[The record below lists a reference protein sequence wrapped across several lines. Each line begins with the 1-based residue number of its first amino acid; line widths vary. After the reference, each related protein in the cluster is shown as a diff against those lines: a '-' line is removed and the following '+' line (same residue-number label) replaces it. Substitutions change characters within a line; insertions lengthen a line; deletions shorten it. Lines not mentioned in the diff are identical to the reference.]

1 MPQQSFVRRAVLS
14 DAIRPAAA
22 CALVAFVTMAAFSAD
37 AEEPEFVVADGRRHL
52 FNPTPR
58 ESRREIAADRPDTT
72 ESPIT
77 VDAGA
82 LQLEMSVFD
91 ISKNGDERAWAVAPF
106 NLKLGL
112 TPSLDVQFVF
122 DPFLRVRDAAGAW
135 TDGVG
140 DFTLRLKA
148 NLFGNDGGPA
158 ALAIMPFIKFPT
170 ASDDLGNDEFEG
182 GVIVPF
188 SLDLAP
194 GVGLGLMLEGDV
206 AYDDADGD
214 HDFDLVHTAVLGFDV
229 TDSVGWFI
237 EYVGAIGSDASLPYR
252 AELGSGFTIAVTP
265 DLMLDAGVRLGLEG
279 DADDAGLFA
288 GLTVR
293 F

>member
-1 MPQQSFVRRAVLS
+1 MIYPWFVGRAVMSNANHPTGSCAL
-14 DAIRPAAA
+14 I
-22 CALVAFVTMAAFSAD
+22 ALVAFAAG
-37 AEEPEFVVADGRRHL
+37 EEETAVILADGPHHL

-58 ESRREIAADRPDTT
+58 ESRRDLAADRPDTT

-77 VDAGA
+77 ADAGA
-82 LQLEMSVFD
+82 LQLEMSIFD
-91 ISKNGDERAWAVAPF
+91 FSKNGDERAWAVAPF

-112 TPSLDVQFVF
+112 TPSVDVQFVL
-122 DPFLRVRDAAGAW
+122 DPILRVRGGA
-135 TDGVG
+135 G
-140 DFTLRLKA
+140 DFILRFKA
-148 NLFGNDGGPA
+148 NLFGNDRGAA

-170 ASDDLGNDEFEG
+170 ASNDRGNDEFEG
-182 GVIVPF
+182 GVILPY

-206 AYDDADGD
+206 VYDDEDGD

-237 EYVGAIGSDASLPYR
+237 EYVGAIGSDAALPYR
-252 AELGSGFTIAVTP
+252 AELGSGFTLAITP
-265 DLMLDAGVRLGLEG
+265 DLMLDAGLRLGLEG
-279 DADDAGLFA
+279 DADDVGVFA